1 MKIKKKTKAILISAG
16 IIGIVL
22 AAGEIIQPT
31 IPSIVAEGQ
40 TISFPYTDENSNE
53 NLIIRTDQA
62 VYNPLWAWNG
72 FDVYVAVENKSGI
85 SQPVSFQSFF
95 SKDFSVEEV
104 YALNP
109 NATTTIKK
117 PVFADICKE
126 ITATSSNSTTTSCYQ
141 KYIGDSFEVVS
152 GVWNPIVQQQFLR
165 EEYDKAI
172 SLNQIPVKQ
181 KIGDRITGNFIDYSL
196 KDQLSYYKLRIKSN
210 EPFIQEEFS
219 IEAIGQDGS
228 YGLCDPTVLT
238 ENFNSCNNGNL
249 VSNAGCPN
257 WTGDTGPKVQAGS
270 ADNPEGYQAGKE
282 ITLTG
287 AVQDVQAYKDGTS
300 LADGRATF
308 YWKKH
313 LTNSSYLA
321 VNFKNATGTDRFFI
335 YIQADGNIALYTAT
349 SGVLNFSTYSADTW
363 YHTIVEWRSSDDKC
377 RASMDDVTWTNWYAM
392 DSTGNIS
399 RFNINFDLDSS
410 SEQQWFDYI
419 AENPIAGGGTA
430 EPQMNVII
438 IE

>member
-1 MKIKKKTKAILISAG
+1 MIKEIKEKIMAIKNWIKTKAKKVLIATG
-16 IIGIVL
+16 IIGVAL

-104 YALNP
+104 SVLNP
-109 NATTTIKK
+109 NATSTI
-117 PVFADICKE
+117 DICPKV
-126 ITATSSNSTTTSCYQ
+126 ATSSKETVECY
-141 KYIGDSFEVVS
+141 KEIVL

-196 KDQLSYYKLRIKSN
+196 KDQFSYYKLRVKAN
-210 EPFIQEEFS
+210 EFFSQEEFS

-238 ENFNSCNNGNL
+238 DNFNSYNDGNL
-249 VSNAGCPN
+249 QGQGS
-257 WTGDTGPKVQAGS
+257 WTNNTNPQVQTGS
-270 ADNPEGYQAGKE
+270 ADNPEGSGVGKE
-282 ITLTG
+282 VKCALATNNEWMSDKI
-287 AVQDVQAYKDGTS
+287 GTAT
-300 LADGRATF
+300 ADGRIVIYFKTSNTTYNDDYFWILHATLRAF
-308 YWKKH
+308 MVEAIGTTVKFI
-313 LTNSSYLA
+313 TGGGG
-321 VNFKNATGTDRFFI
+321 ATIGTI
-335 YIQADGNIALYTAT
+335 
-349 SGVLNFSTYSADTW
+349 SANTW
-363 YHTIVEWRSSDDKC
+363 YPIIMEWRSSDHYC
-377 RASMDDVTWTNWYAM
+377 RGSLDDITFTEWAAM
-392 DSTGNIS
+392 ENAITPDRVRIDAYSPGGAHD
-399 RFNINFDLDSS
+399 FY
-410 SEQQWFDYI
+410 FDYI
-419 AENPIAGGGTA
+419 AENPLAGGGTA